1 MVSYF
6 INFYASRTVNWGM
19 AAALAILLLI
29 ATSSMF
35 ALFRKLGGLQRMGL
49 Q

>member
-1 MVSYF
+1 
-6 INFYASRTVNWGM
+6 M

-29 ATSSMF
+29 ATSTMF
-35 ALFRKLGGLQRMGL
+35 ALFRRLGGLQRMGL